1 MSMRRFRHGRLAA
14 GLLAIAAL
22 PGLTCCRRSA
32 APARA
37 PQSVGTV
44 APTLLH
50 FTRMLDATGT
60 IASPQSVDLV
70 ARVEGTLEQIA
81 VADGAEAHKGD
92 LLFVIEPLP
101 YLSRLQQAQA
111 AEAQQRAIS
120 RQADAEYQRQA
131 ALAQKRIVSGSV
143 LDQALSS
150 RDSARAMLA
159 QAQSSTQ
166 QAAITYGY
174 TRVFAPFDGIVTA
187 HLATVGQ
194 LVGNGG
200 ATKLASL
207 VKLDPVWVN
216 FTLAE
221 ADVIRIR
228 AALAARH
235 LTPRDLGRIPV
246 EVGLQDEAGTPHRG
260 VLDYAAP
267 EIDGDTGTLA
277 VRGLLANPGHV
288 LLPGYFVRVR
298 IPVQRDV
305 AALGIPEAS
314 IGMDQDGP
322 VVFTVG
328 PDGRVLQRHVRTG
341 DLQDGLRVV
350 DDGLAPADR
359 VILSG
364 RQLVAPGDQVAA
376 HPAGSG

>member
-1 MSMRRFRHGRLAA
+1 M
-14 GLLAIAAL
+14 
-22 PGLTCCRRSA
+22 
-32 APARA
+32 
-37 PQSVGTV
+37 
-44 APTLLH
+44 LH
-50 FTRMLDATGT
+50 FTRMLDTTGS
-60 IASPQSVDLV
+60 IASPQAVDLQ

-81 VADGAEAHKGD
+81 QPDGASVHKGD

-101 YLSRLQQAQA
+101 YLARLQQAQA
-111 AEAQQRAIS
+111 AEAQQRAVS
-120 RQADAEYQRQA
+120 RQADAEYARQA
-131 ALAQKRIVSGSV
+131 VLAQKNVVSGSV

-159 QAQSSTQ
+159 QAQSATQ

-174 TRVFAPFDGIVTA
+174 THVFAPSDGVLTA
-187 HLATVGQ
+187 HLAPVGQ

-200 ATKLASL
+200 ATKLASV

-216 FTLAE
+216 FTLPE
-221 ADVIRIR
+221 ADVLRIR
-228 AALAARH
+228 AVLAAKGR
-235 LTPRDLGRIPV
+235 TVRDLGQIPV
-246 EVGLQDEAGTPHRG
+246 EVGLQGETGTPHRG

-277 VRGLLANPGHV
+277 LRGLLPNPGTV

-305 AALGIPEAS
+305 SALAVPDDA

-322 VVFTVG
+322 VLFTVG
-328 PDGRVLQRHVRTG
+328 ADGRVMTRHVHVG
-341 DLQDGLRVV
+341 ELQDGLRIIE
-350 DDGLAPADR
+350 DGAMLSDR

-364 RQLVAPGDQVAA
+364 RQRVAPGDLVTIRPAA
-376 HPAGSG
+376 TG